1 MSSDFIHYL
10 QCVLCDVR
18 YDPAEVT
25 YTCPTCGPLGVLGV
39 HYDYE
44 KISQHISRATLAE
57 DHDPTFWRY
66 RALLPISY
74 SPTDRP
80 VLSIG
85 GTPLYAV
92 NRLRDYLGMKD
103 LWLKDESRN
112 PSASLK
118 DRASIIAVIRAVG
131 TYPSR
136 QRRYEVTAV
145 HTGETKGEGKTVAC
159 ASTGNAASS
168 LAVQAASVGLPCY
181 IFVPHNAPR
190 AKIVQLLMC
199 GATVFAVKGSYDDA
213 FDLCIEA
220 CNTFGWYNRNTGY
233 NPYLVEGKKTVGLE
247 IAEQLDW
254 QVPDSILVPTG
265 DGCIIS
271 GVYRGFEDLY
281 RLGMIERIPRMIAVQ
296 AEGSP
301 AIVRALQ
308 GDGIVRPLQAQ
319 TVADGISVSLPRNG
333 AMAVKVIRE
342 SGGFGFTVSDEEILA
357 AEKELARLTGVFA
370 EPSGAASYAGL
381 RRLLSEGRIER
392 DERVVLLVTGSG
404 LKSID
409 AVVGSAGSV
418 VPIEMGTEG
427 MQMVEKAVSSN
438 FQDQKGRV
446 VNQWET
452 SS

>member
-1 MSSDFIHYL
+1 MSVNHILHL
-10 QCVLCDVR
+10 QCVLCGAS
-18 YDPAEVT
+18 YDPAEVP
-25 YTCPTCGPLGVLGV
+25 YTCPACGPLGVLEV

-44 KISQHISRATLAE
+44 QIAGHISRAQLAE
-57 DHDPTFWRY
+57 EHDQTIWRY

-74 SPTDRP
+74 SHMGTLP
-80 VLSIG
+80 LAIG

-92 NRLRDYLGMKD
+92 KRLRAYLGMKD
-103 LWLKDESRN
+103 LWLKDDTRN

-118 DRASIIAVIRAVG
+118 DRASIIAVLLA
-131 TYPSR
+131 
-136 QRRYEVTAV
+136 
-145 HTGETKGEGKTVAC
+145 EGKTVAC

-190 AKIVQLLMC
+190 AKVLQLLMC
-199 GATVFAVKGSYDDA
+199 GATVFAVQGSYDDA
-213 FDLCIEA
+213 FELCIEA

-233 NPYLVEGKKTVGLE
+233 NPYLVEGKKTVSLE

-254 QVPDSILVPTG
+254 QVPDSVLVPTG

-281 RLGMIERIPRMIAVQ
+281 HLGMIEGMPRLIAVQ

-301 AIVRALQ
+301 AIVRALE
-308 GDGIVRPLQAQ
+308 GEGVERPYPAQ
-319 TVADGISVSLPRNG
+319 TIADGISVSLPRNG
-333 AMAVKVIRE
+333 TMAVRMIQA
-342 SGGFGFTVSDEEILA
+342 SGGFGITVSDEEILT

-381 RRLLSEGRIER
+381 IRLLDEGKIAR
-392 DERVVLLVTGSG
+392 DEQVVLLVTGSG

-409 AVVGSAGSV
+409 AVVEAAGSV
-418 VPIEMGTEG
+418 VPIAKGPEG
-427 MQMVEKAVSSN
+427 MEMVERVVKAV
-438 FQDQKGRV
+438 
-446 VNQWET
+446 
-452 SS
+452 

>member
-1 MSSDFIHYL
+1 MSADYIHHL
-10 QCVLCDVR
+10 QCVLCDAR
-18 YDPAEVT
+18 YNPVEVT
-25 YTCPTCGPLGVLGV
+25 YTCPTCGPSGVLEV
-39 HYDYE
+39 HYNYE
-44 KISQHISRATLAE
+44 QISQHISRATLAE
-57 DHDPTFWRY
+57 DHDLTFWRY

-74 SPTDRP
+74 GHGDRP
-80 VLSIG
+80 ALSIG
-85 GTPLYAV
+85 GTPLYTV
-92 NRLRDYLGMKD
+92 NRLRTYLGLRD
-103 LWLKDESRN
+103 LWLKDDSHN

-118 DRASIIAVIRAVG
+118 DRASIIAVMRA
-131 TYPSR
+131 
-136 QRRYEVTAV
+136 
-145 HTGETKGEGKTVAC
+145 EGKTVAC

-168 LAVQAASVGLPCY
+168 LAVQAAAVGLPCY

-199 GATVFAVKGSYDDA
+199 GAIVFAVKGSYDDA

-254 QVPDSILVPTG
+254 QIPDSVLVPTG

-301 AIVRALQ
+301 AIVRALE
-308 GDGIVRPLQAQ
+308 GDGIVRPFPAQ
-319 TVADGISVSLPRNG
+319 TVADGISVGLPRNG

-342 SGGFGFTVSDEEILA
+342 SGGFGITISDEEILA

-381 RRLLSEGRIER
+381 LRLLSEGRIER
-392 DERVVLLVTGSG
+392 DERVVMLVTGSG

-409 AVVGSAGSV
+409 AVVGTAGSV
-418 VPIEMGTEG
+418 EPIEKGAEG
-427 MQMVEKAVSSN
+427 MEMVK
-438 FQDQKGRV
+438 KV
-446 VNQWET
+446 VK
-452 SS
+452 

>member
-1 MSSDFIHYL
+1 MLASHIHHL
-10 QCVLCDVR
+10 QCVLCGAS
-18 YDPAEVT
+18 YDPVAVE
-25 YTCPTCGPLGVLGV
+25 YTCPACGPSGILAV

-44 KISQHISRATLAE
+44 KVAPHIGRAQLAE
-57 DHDPTFWRY
+57 NHEQTAWRY

-74 SPTDRP
+74 GHRAVPP
-80 VLSIG
+80 LAIG
-85 GTPLYAV
+85 GTPLYPV
-92 NRLRDYLGMKD
+92 ERLRAYLGMAN
-103 LWLKDESRN
+103 LWLKDDSRN

-118 DRASIIAVIRAVG
+118 DRASIIAVMRA
-131 TYPSR
+131 
-136 QRRYEVTAV
+136 
-145 HTGETKGEGKTVAC
+145 EGKTVAC

-190 AKIVQLLMC
+190 AKVVQLLMC
-199 GATVFAVKGSYDDA
+199 GATVFAVNGSYDDA

-247 IAEQLDW
+247 IAEQMQW
-254 QVPDSILVPTG
+254 QVPESVLVPTG

-271 GVYRGFEDLY
+271 GVYRGFEDFY
-281 RLGMIERIPRMIAVQ
+281 RLGMIDRIPRMIAVQ

-301 AIVRALQ
+301 AIVRALE
-308 GDGIVRPLQAQ
+308 GDGIVRPYPAQ
-319 TVADGISVSLPRNG
+319 TVADGICVGLPRNG
-333 AMAVKVIRE
+333 AMAVKGVCE
-342 SGGFGFTVSDEEILA
+342 SSGFGVTVSDEEILA

-381 RRLLSEGRIER
+381 LRLLDDGRVAR

-409 AVVGSAGSV
+409 AVVEVAGSV
-418 VPIEMGTEG
+418 VPIEKGSEG
-427 MQMVEKAVSSN
+427 MEVVKQAV
-438 FQDQKGRV
+438 
-446 VNQWET
+446 QWL
-452 SS
+452 

>member
-1 MSSDFIHYL
+1 MLASHIHHL
-10 QCVLCDVR
+10 QCVLCGASYNPV
-18 YDPAEVT
+18 AVE
-25 YTCPTCGPLGVLGV
+25 YTCPACGPSGILTV
-39 HYDYE
+39 HYDY
-44 KISQHISRATLAE
+44 KQVAPHIGRAQLAE
-57 DHDPTFWRY
+57 NHEQTAWRY
-66 RALLPISY
+66 HVLLPISY
-74 SPTDRP
+74 SHKAIPP
-80 VLSIG
+80 LSIG
-85 GTPLYAV
+85 GTPLYPV
-92 NRLRDYLGMKD
+92 ERLRSHLGMSD
-103 LWLKDESRN
+103 LWLKDDTRN

-118 DRASIIAVIRAVG
+118 DRASIIAVMLA
-131 TYPSR
+131 
-136 QRRYEVTAV
+136 Q
-145 HTGETKGEGKTVAC
+145 GKTVAC

-199 GATVFAVKGSYDDA
+199 GATVFSVHGSYDDA

-247 IAEQLDW
+247 IAEQLNW

-281 RLGMIERIPRMIAVQ
+281 HLGMIERIPRLVAVQ

-301 AIVRALQ
+301 AIVRALE
-308 GDGIVRPLQAQ
+308 GDGIVRPYPAQ

-342 SGGFGFTVSDEEILA
+342 SRGFGITVSDQEILA

-370 EPSGAASYAGL
+370 EPSGAAGYAGL
-381 RRLLSEGRIER
+381 LRLPEEEKIAR

-404 LKSID
+404 LQSRD
-409 AVVGSAGSV
+409 PAVRTAGTV
-418 VPIEMGTEG
+418 VPIEQGVEG
-427 MQMVEKAVSSN
+427 MQMVEK
-438 FQDQKGRV
+438 V
-446 VNQWET
+446 VER
-452 SS
+452 S

>member
-1 MSSDFIHYL
+1 MPADHIHHL
-10 QCVLCDVR
+10 QCVRCNAR

-25 YTCPTCGPLGVLGV
+25 YTCPPCGPLGVLEV

-44 KISQHISRATLAE
+44 PIAQYISRAQLAE
-57 DHDPTFWRY
+57 DRNPTIWRY

-74 SPTDRP
+74 SHMNMSP
-80 VLSIG
+80 LAIG
-85 GTPLYAV
+85 GTPLYPV
-92 NRLRDYLGMKD
+92 KRLREHLGMKD
-103 LWLKDESRN
+103 LWLKDDTRN

-118 DRASIIAVIRAVG
+118 DRASFIAVLLA
-131 TYPSR
+131 
-136 QRRYEVTAV
+136 
-145 HTGETKGEGKTVAC
+145 EGKTVAC

-168 LAVQAASVGLPCY
+168 LAVLAASVGLPCY

-190 AKIVQLLMC
+190 VKVLQLLMC
-199 GATVFAVKGSYDDA
+199 GAIVFAVQGSYDDA

-220 CNTFGWYNRNTGY
+220 CNVFGWYNRNTGY

-281 RLGMIERIPRMIAVQ
+281 RLGMIDRIPHMIAVQ

-301 AIVRALQ
+301 AIVRALE
-308 GDGIVRPLQAQ
+308 GDGIVCPYPAQ
-319 TVADGISVSLPRNG
+319 TVADGISVGLPRNG
-333 AMAVKVIRE
+333 AMAVKSVRE
-342 SGGFGFTVSDEEILA
+342 SSGLGVTVSDEEILA

-370 EPSGAASYAGL
+370 EPAGAAGYAGL
-381 RRLLSEGRIER
+381 LRLLGEGRIAR

-409 AVVGSAGSV
+409 AVVEVAGSV
-418 VPIEMGTEG
+418 VPIGKGSEG
-427 MQMVEKAVSSN
+427 MEMVKQAV
-438 FQDQKGRV
+438 
-446 VNQWET
+446 QWP
-452 SS
+452 

>member
-1 MSSDFIHYL
+1 MSVKHILHL
-10 QCVLCDVR
+10 QCVLCGAR

-25 YTCPTCGPLGVLGV
+25 YTCPACGPLGVLEV

-44 KISQHISRATLAE
+44 QIAEHISRARLAE
-57 DHDPTFWRY
+57 EHDPTMWRY

-74 SPTDRP
+74 SLTITPS
-80 VLSIG
+80 LAIG
-85 GTPLYAV
+85 GTPLYTV
-92 NRLRDYLGMKD
+92 KRLRAYLGMKD
-103 LWLKDESRN
+103 LWLKDDTRN

-118 DRASIIAVIRAVG
+118 DRASIIAVLLA
-131 TYPSR
+131 
-136 QRRYEVTAV
+136 
-145 HTGETKGEGKTVAC
+145 EGKTVAC

-181 IFVPHNAPR
+181 IFVPYNAPR
-190 AKIVQLLMC
+190 AKVVQLLMC
-199 GATVFAVKGSYDDA
+199 GATVFAVQGSYDEA

-247 IAEQLDW
+247 ISEQLDW
-254 QVPDSILVPTG
+254 RVPDSILVPTG

-281 RLGMIERIPRMIAVQ
+281 RLGMIERIPRLIAVQ

-301 AIVRALQ
+301 AIVRALE
-308 GDGIVRPLQAQ
+308 GDGVVRPYPAQ
-319 TVADGISVSLPRNG
+319 TVADGISVGLPRNG
-333 AMAVKVIRE
+333 AMAVRMIRA
-342 SGGFGFTVSDEEILA
+342 SGGFGVTVSDEEILA

-381 RRLLSEGRIER
+381 LRLLDERKIAR
-392 DERVVLLVTGSG
+392 DEQVVLLVTGSG

-409 AVVGSAGSV
+409 AVIGTAGSV
-418 VPIEMGTEG
+418 VPVAKGAEG
-427 MQMVEKAVSSN
+427 MEMVERVVKAV
-438 FQDQKGRV
+438 
-446 VNQWET
+446 
-452 SS
+452 

>member
-1 MSSDFIHYL
+1 MSADYIHHL
-10 QCVLCDVR
+10 QCVLCDAR
-18 YDPAEVT
+18 YNPAEVT
-25 YTCPTCGPLGVLGV
+25 YTCPICGPLGVLEV

-44 KISQHISRATLAE
+44 PISRHINRATLAE

-74 SPTDRP
+74 SFEDRP
-80 VLSIG
+80 ALSIG

-92 NRLRDYLGMKD
+92 NRLRAYLGVRD
-103 LWLKDESRN
+103 LWLKDDSRN

-118 DRASIIAVIRAVG
+118 DRASIIAVMRA
-131 TYPSR
+131 
-136 QRRYEVTAV
+136 
-145 HTGETKGEGKTVAC
+145 EGRTVAC

-181 IFVPHNAPR
+181 IFVPHYAAR
-190 AKIVQLLMC
+190 AKIVQLLIC
-199 GATVFAVKGSYDDA
+199 GSTVFAVKGSYDDA

-254 QVPDSILVPTG
+254 QVPDCILVPTG

-281 RLGMIERIPRMIAVQ
+281 RLGMIERIPRMIAIQ

-301 AIVRALQ
+301 AIVRALE
-308 GDGIVRPLQAQ
+308 GDGIVRPFPAQ

-342 SGGFGFTVSDEEILA
+342 SGGFGISVSDEEILV
-357 AEKELARLTGVFA
+357 AEKKLAGLTGVFA

-381 RRLLSEGRIER
+381 LRLLNEGKIER

-409 AVVGSAGSV
+409 AVFGRAGSV
-418 VPIEMGTEG
+418 VPIEKGAEG
-427 MQMVEKAVSSN
+427 MQMVEK
-438 FQDQKGRV
+438 V
-446 VNQWET
+446 VRKRR
-452 SS
+452 